1 MLLSTRINSILTTK
15 YEGGIIINIIWT
27 NLKHREVIYPGL
39 RVRGG
44 TGNQTQAD

>member
-1 MLLSTRINSILTTK
+1 MLLSIRINSILTTK
-15 YEGGIIINIIWT
+15 YEVGIIINIIWT
-27 NLKHREVIYPGL
+27 NLKYRELIYPSL